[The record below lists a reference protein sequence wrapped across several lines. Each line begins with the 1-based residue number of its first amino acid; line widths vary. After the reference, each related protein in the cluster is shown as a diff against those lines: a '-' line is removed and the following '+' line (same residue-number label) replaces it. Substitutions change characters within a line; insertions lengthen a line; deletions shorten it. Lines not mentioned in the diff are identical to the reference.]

1 MEIAMAAAESVSRP
15 PCGFW
20 SLNDKMIKKLMSFVK
35 CETGKMSY
43 DYVETI
49 HSSRH
54 TLWPI

>member
-54 TLWPI
+54 TL